1 MKPSFA
7 LTLSNDRVGLLHR
20 TPKGWM
26 PVGDCAF
33 GSPDFDAALEYLRSS
48 ALGLSPKGITTK
60 LVIPNSE
67 ILYLQ
72 IEAPGS
78 DANTRRRQI
87 RTALKDKTPYPVE
100 ELVFDSWGKGPMVQ
114 VAVVWKGTLDEA
126 EAFADEHRF
135 NPVSFVAIP
144 DDGQFKGEPWFGMTK
159 VASTILSAG
168 EKVERDQDPILLAAR
183 ELARVEP
190 VAPAAVA
197 PVAVDV
203 PPAPPVAAEPAPAA
217 PAEPPAEPPVEP
229 PAPQPAPETPAPAA
243 PREMPE
249 PAPVE
254 LPPAPAD
261 LPEPLPAETPLPE
274 PELPEPPPIE
284 LPDMPPAIEA
294 AARPIPEFHVRKPA
308 EAAAPVPPAAAPV
321 EDEAPM
327 AVDVPDE
334 PEPARP
340 AARTA
345 EPVADDIPAMPA
357 GLGGR
362 RTAPASRPAVA
373 EVRRPAEAAVPS
385 GLATRRPA
393 GAADEDLPPEPSPA
407 ALAAFAS
414 RRAPEVA
421 PRPVTPP
428 ARGVLSDGPNS
439 FRPPV
444 ERPGSVRP
452 AGARLAPDAGQPAAS
467 RPAPR
472 SDATVKGLGA
482 PVTSPTI
489 PGAGKPRK
497 VDIPPPAEGTPPP
510 RPTKAS
516 SNSFGSR
523 PAPVR
528 GKPKYLGLILTGALL
543 LLIILVGAWSKLVFS
558 QNDTADQPVLA
569 TDSGAAAPD
578 AELTDADLAAMNEA
592 EAEAD
597 GQVLESAAAPDAAV
611 PAETTAAAEPATDAA
626 APEPAAAEAALPST
640 GDATAAD
647 NATLAT
653 AAAPAAETAAAEPA
667 PDTPIGTAADAAPTP
682 STEPQDEIF
691 LATTDQPPPTPDPVA
706 LPGPA
711 ALADAAPGFQMP
723 QPAFGTVYQF
733 DANGLLIPTKDGIL
747 TPDGVMLIAGQP
759 SKLPP
764 ERPAAV
770 SEAAAAAATALA
782 AEAAAAA
789 AAATPGAIAAGVA
802 ATPGP
807 DAFIADP
814 GLAEFKPKERPATL
828 TPPAAAAGDDA
839 SLAPAADSRFA
850 SLRPRARSDSAI
862 AAAVEAS
869 ASTAADA
876 SLVTASASPLAV
888 QVSMK
893 PAARPK
899 DMSRAVEA
907 AVAAAVSQPVPEAAP
922 EAAPEPAPEPQLA
935 SAEPPPVKPEKPAK
949 PAKAQPEPDQGADS
963 EPEVD
968 TSRDRSPTLKGIV
981 AKKATFV
988 NALNLSKT
996 SLIGV
1001 YGTPSKRYAL
1011 VRLSTGRYKKVKV
1024 GDSVD
1029 GGQVAAISQ
1038 SELTYRKGGRSYTL
1052 SMPKG

>member
-7 LTLSNDRVGLLHR
+7 LTLSNERVGLLHR

-33 GSPDFDAALEYLRSS
+33 GSADFDAALEYLRSS

-67 ILYLQ
+67 ILYLE
-72 IEAPGS
+72 IEAPGP

-100 ELVFDSWGKGPMVQ
+100 ELVFDSWGKGPVVQ

-126 EAFADEHRF
+126 EGFADAHRF
-135 NPVSFVAIP
+135 NPVSFVANP
-144 DDGQFKGEPWFGMTK
+144 EDGQFKGEPWFGMTK
-159 VASTILSAG
+159 VAGTILSAG

-190 VAPAAVA
+190 VAA
-197 PVAVDV
+197 
-203 PPAPPVAAEPAPAA
+203 PPAAPAA
-217 PAEPPAEPPVEP
+217 PVAAPPAAAAPE
-229 PAPQPAPETPAPAA
+229 PAPQPVSPTAPET
-243 PREMPE
+243 PE

-254 LPPAPAD
+254 LPAEPAEAPAAPPAETPPPEPD
-261 LPEPLPAETPLPE
+261 LPEPAPL
-274 PELPEPPPIE
+274 E
-284 LPDMPPAIEA
+284 LPDAAPGFET
-294 AARPIPEFHVRKPA
+294 AARPIPEFHVRQPA
-308 EAAAPVPPAAAPV
+308 TPAVPAAPTPAAVAPAAPLPAAAPDPAPA
-321 EDEAPM
+321 DEAPM
-327 AVDVPDE
+327 AIDVPAE
-334 PEPARP
+334 PEPAKAP
-340 AARTA
+340 AR
-345 EPVADDIPAMPA
+345 PVADDDIPPLPA

-362 RTAPASRPAVA
+362 RAVPAPRPAASDPAARRAA
-373 EVRRPAEAAVPS
+373 EPAVPS
-385 GLATRRPA
+385 GLAARRPA
-393 GAADEDLPPEPSPA
+393 SSEDEDLPPEPSPA

-414 RRAPEVA
+414 RRAADAPA
-421 PRPVTPP
+421 PRPAPPP

-444 ERPGSVRP
+444 DRAPAARP
-452 AGARLAPDAGQPAAS
+452 AAARPVADAGQPAPP
-467 RPAPR
+467 RPAAR
-472 SDATVKGLGA
+472 NDTAVKGLGA

-489 PGAGKPRK
+489 PGAGKPRR
-497 VDIPPPAEGTPPP
+497 VDIPPPAEGSPPPP
-510 RPTKAS
+510 RPSKAS
-516 SNSFGSR
+516 KTGLGSR

-543 LLIILVGAWSKLVFS
+543 LLIVLVGAWSKLVFS
-558 QNDTADQPVLA
+558 QNDAADQPVVAAEA
-569 TDSGAAAPD
+569 TTDQTEAPLSD
-578 AELTDADLAAMNEA
+578 EELAAMNAA

-597 GQVLESAAAPDAAV
+597 GQVLEPDAAL
-611 PAETTAAAEPATDAA
+611 PAEDTAAAEPAAETPP
-626 APEPAAAEAALPST
+626 APAEAALPPAPDSATLST
-640 GDATAAD
+640 AEATA
-647 NATLAT
+647 
-653 AAAPAAETAAAEPA
+653 PAAEPA
-667 PDTPIGTAADAAPTP
+667 PATPIGDAAAAAPAP

-691 LATTDQPPPTPDPVA
+691 LAAMDQPPETPDPVA

-723 QPAFGTVYQF
+723 PPAFGTVYQF
-733 DANGLLIPTKDGIL
+733 DANGFLIPTKDGIL
-747 TPDGVMLIAGQP
+747 TPDGVLLIAGQP

-764 ERPAAV
+764 DRPAAV
-770 SEAAAAAATALA
+770 AEAAAAAAAALA
-782 AEAAAAA
+782 AEAAATA
-789 AAATPGAIAAGVA
+789 AAATPGAIAAGTA
-802 ATPGP
+802 AVPGP
-807 DAFIADP
+807 DPFAADP
-814 GLAEFKPKERPATL
+814 GLAEFKPRTRPDNL

-862 AAAVEAS
+862 AAAVAAS

-876 SLVTASASPLAV
+876 SLVAGTSSPLAV

-907 AVAAAVSQPVPEAAP
+907 AVAAAVSQPAPQPGPEPEAVPET
-922 EAAPEPAPEPQLA
+922 QLA
-935 SAEPPPVKPEKPAK
+935 SAAPAPAKPAKPEKPAK
-949 PAKAQPEPDQGADS
+949 PAKAAPAPEADE

-968 TSRDRSPTLKGIV
+968 NSRDRSPQLKGVV

-1029 GGQVAAISQ
+1029 GGRVAAISQ
-1038 SELTYRKGGRSYTL
+1038 SELTYQKGSRTYTL